1 MVISFS
7 SVTGFPSLADYGLLR
22 VRVDFLH
29 FLFDFIGRRG
39 NDFNS
44 LLPSH
49 HVSLKVVL
57 PSGKARQRG
66 SVRLLHGD
74 KDGVSEAVIMEF

>member
-1 MVISFS
+1 MISFFLGDGL
-7 SVTGFPSLADYGLLR
+7 SVLADYRLLR

-29 FLFDFIGRRG
+29 FLFDFIGRRAMILIP
-39 NDFNS
+39 FCPFITFRS
-44 LLPSH
+44 KLFFQAEKPAT
-49 HVSLKVVL
+49 K
-57 PSGKARQRG
+57 G